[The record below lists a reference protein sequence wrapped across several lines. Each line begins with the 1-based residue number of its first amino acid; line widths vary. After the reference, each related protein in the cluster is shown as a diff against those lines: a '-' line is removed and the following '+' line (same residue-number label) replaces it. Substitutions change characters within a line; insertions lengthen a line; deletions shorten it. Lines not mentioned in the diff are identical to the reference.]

1 MMAQASSTAATKA
14 KPAASRDAGYSGTPL
29 ATKLGLKDGQEVV
42 FIGLPASLGELAQA
56 RSFARVSLLEEAA
69 DSRLPRGSVDL
80 MHAFFTDAAALRDT
94 LPSLRAAIR
103 DSGAIWISWP
113 KKTAKGRAAQRSS
126 DLSDEV
132 VQRAALAINLVDVK
146 VCAVDAVWSGLKL
159 VIPRAERAPKH
170 TS

>member
-1 MMAQASSTAATKA
+1 MMVQASSTAATKA
-14 KPAASRDAGYSGTPL
+14 NPAASRDAGYSGTPL
-29 ATKLGLKDGQEVV
+29 ATKLGLKDEQEVV
-42 FIGLPASLGELAQA
+42 FIDLPASLSELAQA
-56 RSFARVSLLEEAA
+56 RSFARVSLLEGANA
-69 DSRLPRGSVDL
+69 RLPRGSVGL
-80 MHAFFTDAAALRDT
+80 MHAFFTDAAALRDA

-103 DSGAIWISWP
+103 DTGAIWISWP
-113 KKTAKGRAAQRSS
+113 KKTAKGKAAQPSS

-132 VQRAALAINLVDVK
+132 VRRAALAINLVDVK